1 MKKKFKQVLMGCN
14 NLKLSDC
21 SMVTDTIIDLLLIV
35 DCSGFNCKKWGKALL
50 VQFANSSFLLSIIP
64 LFLHFFGL
72 PRFGYSIVLSVQ
84 NDPLFL

>member
-1 MKKKFKQVLMGCN
+1 MKKKFKQILMVCN
-14 NLKLSDC
+14 NPKLSDC
-21 SMVTDTIIDLLLIV
+21 SMVTDAIIDLLLIV
-35 DCSGFNCKKWGKALL
+35 ECPGFNCKKMWNN
-50 VQFANSSFLLSIIP
+50 FAGAICKFFISIIIP